1 VGIETEIERAIFFDV
16 EGFGSTATYTPSGGS
31 PVSVNGIY
39 EDDYEQIDA
48 GGSIGIAGSSPS
60 FQCSSADISG
70 AAEGDALTVGGV
82 DYIIRV
88 VMEDGT
94 GVTMLQ
100 LEAQ

>member
-1 VGIETEIERAIFFDV
+1 MGIETEVERAIFFDI

-48 GGSIGIAGSSPS
+48 GGSFGVAGSSPM
-60 FQCSSADISG
+60 FQCSTSDVAN
-70 AAEGDALTVGGV
+70 AAEGDSLVVGGV
-82 DYIIRV
+82 TYIVRV

-100 LEAQ
+100 LEKQ